1 MPAVKYFNYH
11 QLSNDEVFQIKKAR
25 WLARTDLQFLCN
37 NVLDYPHIHRPFHAG
52 LLDSLQK
59 FPYPKNNDEFIKND
73 DISSGYVRYVP
84 LKNIVTLEGSKRTL
98 ILDYRS
104 SMKTTI
110 NAVAH
115 TIQWIIN
122 YPNIAILIC
131 QSSSE
136 KAEEIVKEIKRHFQ
150 YNEKFRH
157 LFPEHCPWKK
167 VDDWGTIGKFTTEYR
182 DYNFKDMQAM
192 HDNVP
197 HKEETVISAGIDK
210 GLAGK
215 HLDILKFSDIVDP
228 SNAKTES
235 GCREVIKSYFLMES
249 LLTDLR
255 YWIDM
260 EGTRYS
266 YNDLYGYIAEKELQ
280 KVPEAREWRIYARSC
295 YKKKTKNGEPQK
307 FTVEELDLPDL
318 TDPKLANPRNPNGY
332 VGWWPEKFPVEAFE
346 SKRLTEEFTFS
357 SQYLLKPLAA
367 EPGMVPFE
375 ITEKLPVWVS
385 AKAFKEKIPVAYY
398 DIAIDTAE
406 TDGKRSNYSALVVG
420 AFTSGG
426 NCIIAD
432 IIHGKFLPDR
442 LIDEIIKAFVKY
454 NPRSVKIEKTSFVR
468 GLMPGLRK
476 ECEKLGIYI
485 PVEEVGVS
493 NRLAKTEK
501 IIKVLQPL
509 YKNGDLRFL
518 DNLEK
523 KHELIEELKKFPA
536 WERNDIL
543 DALSTLFDNKD
554 YFGREV
560 PKKEFKNKGHL
571 LHQEYLKRY
580 PAMVQNMLDTGSAD
594 FYIDRSF
601 TNKNYD
607 RTGL

>member
-1 MPAVKYFNYH
+1 MASIRYFNYN
-11 QLSNDEVFQIKKAR
+11 QLSTDELYKIKKAR
-25 WLARTDLQFLCN
+25 WLARTDIQFLCN
-37 NVLDYPHIHRPFHAG
+37 NVLDYPHVSRPFHSG
-52 LLDSLQK
+52 LIDSLQK
-59 FPYPKNNDEFIKND
+59 FPYPKTDHEFNRND

-84 LKNIVTLEGSKRTL
+84 LKNIVTLDGTKRNL
-98 ILDYRS
+98 FLDYRS

-115 TIQWIIN
+115 TIQWILN
-122 YPNIAILIC
+122 YPNIAILVC

-150 YNEKFRH
+150 YNEKFRQ

-182 DYNFKDMQAM
+182 DYNFKEMHAM

-228 SNAKTES
+228 SNAKTEN

-266 YNDLYGYIAEKELQ
+266 YNDLYGFIADREIHLK
-280 KVPEAREWRIYARSC
+280 PEERTWKIYARSC
-295 YKKKTKNGEPQK
+295 YKKKTKDGKPQQ

-318 TDPKLANPRNPNGY
+318 TDPTLVTPRNPNGF
-332 VGWWPEKFPVEAFE
+332 VGWWPEKFPVENFE
-346 SKRLTEEFTFS
+346 DKRKMEEFTFS

-367 EPGMVPFE
+367 EPGMIPFE
-375 ITEKLPVWVS
+375 ITDKLPVWVDS
-385 AKAFKEKIPVAYY
+385 KAFKERIPVAYY
-398 DIAIDTAE
+398 DIAVDTAE
-406 TDGKRSNYSALVVG
+406 TDGKRSNYSAISVG
-420 AFTSGG
+420 AFTAAG
-426 NCIIAD
+426 NCIIVD

-442 LIDEIIKAFVKY
+442 LIDEIIAAYTKY
-454 NPRSVKIEKTSFVR
+454 SPRSVKIEKTSFVR

-476 ECEKLGIYI
+476 ECEKLGLYI
-485 PVEEVGVS
+485 PVEEVPVS

-509 YKNGDLRFL
+509 YKNGHLRFL
-518 DNLEK
+518 DNLK
-523 KHELIEELKKFPA
+523 KKNELIEEFKKFPA

-543 DALSTLFDNKD
+543 DSLSTLFDNKD
-554 YFGREV
+554 YFGREI
-560 PKKEFKNKGHL
+560 PKKDSPSKAHQ
-571 LHQEYLKRY
+571 LHQEYLKRL
-580 PAMVQNMLDTGSAD
+580 PGMIQALMDTGSTD
-594 FYIDRSF
+594 LYIDNTRI
-601 TNKNYD
+601 NNYD

>member
-1 MPAVKYFNYH
+1 MPVRFFNYN
-11 QLSNDEVFQIKKAR
+11 QLSNDQIYQIKKAR

-37 NVLDYPHIHRPFHAG
+37 NVLDYPHVSRPFHAG

-59 FPYPKNNDEFIKND
+59 FPYPKNNEEFVKND
-73 DISSGYVRYVP
+73 DISTGYVRYVP
-84 LKNIVTLEGSKRTL
+84 LKNITTLEGSRRTL

-115 TIQWIIN
+115 TIQWILN

-150 YNEKFRH
+150 YNEKFRQ

-182 DYNFKDMQAM
+182 DFNFKDMQAM

-228 SNAKTES
+228 SNAKTEN

-266 YNDLYGYIAEKELQ
+266 YNDLYGFIADREIHLK
-280 KVPEAREWRIYARSC
+280 PEERTWKIYARSC
-295 YKKKTKNGEPQK
+295 YKKKTKDGQPQK
-307 FTVEELDLPDL
+307 FTIEELDLPDL
-318 TDPKLANPRNPNGY
+318 TDKSLITPRNPMGY
-332 VGWWPEKFPVEAFE
+332 VGWWPEKFPPENFE
-346 SKRLTEEFTFS
+346 DKRKMEEFTFS

-367 EPGMVPFE
+367 EPGMIPFE
-375 ITEKLPVWVS
+375 INDKLPVWQD
-385 AKAFKEKIPVAYY
+385 ATKFKQKVPVAYY
-398 DIAIDTAE
+398 DIAVDTAE
-406 TDGKRSNYSALVVG
+406 TDGKRSNYSAIVVG
-420 AFTSGG
+420 AFTAGG
-426 NCIIAD
+426 SCVIVD
-432 IIHGKFLPDR
+432 IIHGKFLPDK
-442 LIDEIIKAFVKY
+442 LIDEIINAYLKY

-476 ECEKLGIYI
+476 ESEKYGIYI
-485 PVEEVGVS
+485 PVEEVAVS

-501 IIKVLQPL
+501 IIKTLQPL
-509 YKNGDLRFL
+509 YINGHLRFL
-518 DNLEK
+518 SNLTK
-523 KHELIEELKKFPA
+523 KNELLEEFRKFPA

-554 YFGREV
+554 YFGREN
-560 PKKEFKNKGHL
+560 PKKEFQNRGHL
-571 LHQEYLKRY
+571 LQQEYLKRLPKMTEAY
-580 PAMVQNMLDTGSAD
+580 LGIGDYD
-594 FYIDRSF
+594 FPTS
-601 TNKNYD
+601 NPNNYD

>member
-1 MPAVKYFNYH
+1 MANLRYFNYH
-11 QLSNDEVFQIKKAR
+11 QLSNDEIHKIKKAR

-37 NVLDYPHIHRPFHAG
+37 EILGYPHVSRPFHAG

-59 FPYPKNNDEFIKND
+59 FPYPQTNEDFVKFD

-84 LKNIVTLEGSKRTL
+84 LKNIVSLEGSRRTL

-115 TIQWIIN
+115 TIQWILN
-122 YPNIAILIC
+122 YPNIAILVC

-150 YNEKFRH
+150 YTEKFRY

-182 DYNFKDMQAM
+182 NFDFKEMQAQ

-266 YNDLYGYIAEKELQ
+266 YNDLYGYISDREIHLKKEERTW
-280 KVPEAREWRIYARSC
+280 KIYARSC
-295 YKKKTKNGEPQK
+295 YKKKTPNNEPQK
-307 FTVEELDLPDL
+307 FTVEELDLPDIK
-318 TDPKLANPRNPNGY
+318 DPSKVTPRNPQGF
-332 VGWWPEKFPVEAFE
+332 VGWWEEKFPVENFE
-346 SKRLTEEFTFS
+346 DKRKMEEFTFS

-367 EPGMVPFE
+367 EPGMIPFE
-375 ITEKLPVWVS
+375 ITNKLPVWQDSNFFKQKVPVS
-385 AKAFKEKIPVAYY
+385 YY
-398 DIAIDTAE
+398 DIAVDTAE

-420 AFTSGG
+420 AFTAGG
-426 NCIIAD
+426 SCIIVD

-442 LIDEIIKAFVKY
+442 LIDEIINAYIKY

-476 ECEKLGIYI
+476 ECEKMGLYI
-485 PVEEVGVS
+485 PVEEVPVS

-501 IIKVLQPL
+501 IIKTLQPL
-509 YKNGDLRFL
+509 YKNGHLKFL
-518 DNLEK
+518 DNLSK
-523 KHELIEELKKFPA
+523 KNELLEEFKKFPA

-543 DALSTLFDNKD
+543 DALSTLFENKD

-560 PKKEFKNKGHL
+560 PKKDNPARAHI
-571 LHQEYLKRY
+571 LHQEYLKRL
-580 PAMVQNMLDTGSAD
+580 PKMWDQHLGIADTDSPQ
-594 FYIDRSF
+594 YIR
-601 TNKNYD
+601 NNYD